1 MSKVNTVYV
10 DGVFDLFHAGHINFL
25 KEAKKYGDK
34 LLVGVITD
42 KDVQSYKRTPIIT
55 HSDRVTMLKF
65 CKLVDKVI
73 EYPPLVITEE
83 FLLKNK
89 IDLVIHADDSKQE
102 KFFKVPI
109 SKGIMKYIP
118 YTSRIST
125 TKLINAIGEKY
136 GNR

>member
-42 KDVQSYKRTPIIT
+42 KDVQSYKRTPVIT
-55 HSDRVTMLKF
+55 HNDRVTMLKF

-73 EYPPLVITEE
+73 EHPPLVITEE
-83 FLLKNK
+83 FLSKNK

-102 KFFKVPI
+102 DFFKVPI
-109 SKGIMKYIP
+109 RKGIMKYIP

-136 GNR
+136 GNS

>member
-1 MSKVNTVYV
+1 MSKENTVYV

-42 KDVQSYKRTPIIT
+42 KDVESYKRTPIIA
-55 HSDRVTMLKF
+55 HSDRITMLKF

-83 FLLKNK
+83 FILKNK

-102 KFFKVPI
+102 EFFKVPI

-125 TKLINAIGEKY
+125 TKLINSIAEKY
-136 GNR
+136 GNK